1 MHHHNQHDKVRLVGV
16 VTISMLVGLL
26 AAGRRASA
34 QSLDSSA
41 GVSNASPDD
50 RTIPPDVKSLTI
62 DAPDAPDLPSASDEA
77 TTANDVNVS
86 AAPPMGDDPD
96 VEAAPSANAVGSDEA
111 SGSASENGAVL
122 EIPQVVDL
130 RNGGSANV
138 PADEASANPESN
150 DDDTAL
156 SSRDDEDDT
165 GGESD
170 LTDAG
175 GPVGTLADYQNQASE
190 APPGA
195 IFFAPPMAV
204 VAVPRP
210 PVFNPILRPP
220 LGMPI
225 VAAPIILPPTSSG
238 PFPSTSPMLMAPGPG
253 TYGPFPRLGSFP
265 RVGTFPHVG
274 SFPHGGLMG
283 ARR

>member
-1 MHHHNQHDKVRLVGV
+1 MHYHNQHDKVRLVGV

-41 GVSNASPDD
+41 AGVSNASPDD
-50 RTIPPDVKSLTI
+50 RTIPPGVKSPTI
-62 DAPDAPDLPSASDEA
+62 DTPDLPSASDDA
-77 TTANDVNVS
+77 TTATDVDDS
-86 AAPPMGDDPD
+86 APPPMGDNPD
-96 VEAAPSANAVGSDEA
+96 AEDASSANAVGSDEA

-122 EIPQVVDL
+122 EIPQVVNL

-156 SSRDDEDDT
+156 SSQDDGDDT

-170 LTDAG
+170 LTEAG
-175 GPVGTLADYQNQASE
+175 SPVGTLADYQNQASE

-195 IFFAPPMAV
+195 IFLAPPVGV
-204 VAVPRP
+204 VAIPRP
-210 PVFNPILRPP
+210 PLFNPFLRPP
-220 LGMPI
+220 VGAPI

-238 PFPSTSPMLMAPGPG
+238 SFPSTSPMLMAPRPG
-253 TYGPFPRLGSFP
+253 TLGTFPRFGSFP
-265 RVGTFPHVG
+265 RVG
-274 SFPHGGLMG
+274 SFPRGGFMG
-283 ARR
+283 VRR

>member
-41 GVSNASPDD
+41 AGMTNASSDD

-62 DAPDAPDLPSASDEA
+62 DTPDLPSASDEA
-77 TTANDVNVS
+77 TTANDVDDS
-86 AAPPMGDDPD
+86 AAPPMGEDPD
-96 VEAAPSANAVGSDEA
+96 VEDAPSANAVGSDEA

-122 EIPQVVDL
+122 EIPQVVNL
-130 RNGGSANV
+130 PNGGSANV

-156 SSRDDEDDT
+156 SSQDDDEDDT

-170 LTDAG
+170 LTEAG
-175 GPVGTLADYQNQASE
+175 SPVGTLADYQNQASE

-195 IFFAPPMAV
+195 IFFAPPVAV
-204 VAVPRP
+204 VAIPRP
-210 PVFNPILRPP
+210 PLFNPLLRPP
-220 LGMPI
+220 LGTPM
-225 VAAPIILPPTSSG
+225 VAAPIILPPTS
-238 PFPSTSPMLMAPGPG
+238 PMLMAPRPG
-253 TYGPFPRLGSFP
+253 TFGPFPRFGSFP
-265 RVGTFPHVG
+265 RVG
-274 SFPHGGLMG
+274 SFPRGGLMG

>member
-1 MHHHNQHDKVRLVGV
+1 MHHHNQHDKVRLVGI

-26 AAGRRASA
+26 AMGRRASA

-41 GVSNASPDD
+41 AGVSNASPDN
-50 RTIPPDVKSLTI
+50 RTIPPGVKSLTI
-62 DAPDAPDLPSASDEA
+62 DTPDLSSASDDA
-77 TTANDVNVS
+77 TTASDADDS
-86 AAPPMGDDPD
+86 AAPPMSDKPD
-96 VEAAPSANAVGSDEA
+96 VEDAASANAVGSDEA

-122 EIPQVVDL
+122 EIPQVVNL
-130 RNGGSANV
+130 RNGDSANV
-138 PADEASANPESN
+138 PADETSANTESN

-156 SSRDDEDDT
+156 SSQDDEDDT

-170 LTDAG
+170 LTEDG
-175 GPVGTLADYQNQASE
+175 SPVGTLADYQNQASE

-195 IFFAPPMAV
+195 VFFVPPVAV

-210 PVFNPILRPP
+210 PLFNPYLRPP
-220 LGMPI
+220 FGAPM

-253 TYGPFPRLGSFP
+253 TLGPFPRFGS
-265 RVGTFPHVG
+265 FPHVG
-274 SFPHGGLMG
+274 SFPRGGLIG